1 MNIRKAERKQAK
13 IKLAIQGPAGS
24 GKTFSAIQLSK
35 GLVGELSKVC
45 IIDTEN
51 GSADLYAHL
60 GDYLIIPLSKPFT
73 PERYIQAIEL
83 AENSGIECIIIDSI
97 SHCWEYLLDFHA
109 GLSGN
114 SFTNWSKITPRLNNL
129 ISKIL
134 SSTTHIIATL
144 RVKQD
149 YVLQDKGNGK
159 LVPEKIGLRSI
170 QRDGLDY
177 EFTIVFEV
185 DIHHFATCSKD
196 RTELFSNTP
205 PFIISQETGNKIA
218 DWCASGISIDTVKL
232 YIDNATD
239 LQQLT
244 EVYKSYPSY
253 YPLLETEFL
262 TKKALLTNSILNQTK
277 QSQNGIANIN
287 H

>member
-35 GLVGELSKVC
+35 GLVGDLSKVC

-134 SSTTHIIATL
+134 SSTTHIITTL

-177 EFTIVFEV
+177 EFTVVFEV

-218 DWCASGISIDTVKL
+218 EWCASGISINTVKL
-232 YIDNATD
+232 YIDNAND

-244 EVYKSYPSY
+244 EVYKSFPSY

-262 TKKALLTNSILNQTK
+262 TKKALLTSSILNQTK